1 MPEKK
6 AISLMGRY
14 SLAFV
19 GGFDLAAE
27 WMGWENVFQ
36 VEWDNYCQ
44 KVLAKN
50 FPNVLRYENIYNV
63 TVDNYGNLLY
73 LCENGDINMGAIK
86 LTKYDNAVSLYET
99 GMSIQECAE
108 FYEISRQAMHKIL
121 IRRNCKFRGQIKYG
135 EDNHF
140 HRGCFPDF
148 IKKKRVQHLV
158 EKAIKKGVLINPNKC
173 EKCGCDNSFTDGR
186 SGIQAHH
193 FDYDKPLIVMWL
205 CQKCHYEWHKNNNA
219 INETDK
225 EKTGNP
231 TGAIDMLTGGF
242 P

>member
-1 MPEKK
+1 MTHG
-6 AISLMGRY
+6 SLFSGI
-14 SLAFV
+14 

-36 VEWDNYCQ
+36 VEYDKYCQ

-73 LCENGDINMGAIK
+73 LCENGDINMGATR
-86 LTKYDNAVSLYET
+86 LEKYDNAVQLYET
-99 GMSIQECAE
+99 GMSIAECAE

-121 IRRNCKFRGQIKYG
+121 IRRNCKFRKQLKYAD
-135 EDNHF
+135 DNHF
-140 HRGCFPDF
+140 HRGCLPDNT
-148 IKKKRVQHLV
+148 KKKRVQHLV
-158 EKAIKKGVLINPNKC
+158 AKAIQKGIIIQPIRC
-173 EKCGCDNSFTDGR
+173 EKCNGVQDFHDGR
-186 SGIQAHH
+186 NGIQAHH
-193 FDYDKPLIVMWL
+193 KDYDKPFDIMWL

-231 TGAIDMLTGGF
+231 SGAVDILSGGF

>member
-1 MPEKK
+1 VRHG
-6 AISLMGRY
+6 SLFSGI
-14 SLAFV
+14 

-36 VEWDNYCQ
+36 VEIDDYCQ

-50 FPNVLRYENIYNV
+50 FPNTLRYSDIHNV

-73 LCENGDINMGAIK
+73 LCENGDIKMGQK
-86 LTKYDNAVSLYET
+86 RLSKYDNAVRLYES

-121 IRRNCKFRGQIKYG
+121 QRRGCKFRSQLKHGD
-135 EDNHF
+135 DNHF
-140 HRGCFPDF
+140 HRGAYPDNE
-148 IKKKRVQHLV
+148 KKKRVQHLTD
-158 EKAIKKGVLINPNKC
+158 KAINKGILIRPVKC
-173 EKCGCDNSFTDGR
+173 DECGGTQEFSDGR
-186 SGIQAHH
+186 NGIQAHH
-193 FDYDKPLIVMWL
+193 CDYDKPLDVIWL
-205 CQKCHYEWHKNNNA
+205 CQKCHHEWHKTNKVL
-219 INETDK
+219 NEKDG

-231 TGAIDMLTGGF
+231 SGAVDIVSGGF